1 MTVRNNDERTGAR
14 FKPEPPPVSD
24 TPAQTNE
31 PAGLRFVVPTEV
43 VDLPSRGDFYPE
55 GHPLH
60 NQETIEIRH
69 MTAKEEDILTSEAL
83 LKKGLA
89 LDRLLQSVIVNK
101 EIKVN
106 DLLIG
111 DKNAVT
117 LAARISGYGEQ
128 YEVNVTCPACN
139 ATIDHTYDLSEI
151 PHNHGIQPDDDTEN
165 VSLTPEGTFI
175 ATLPKTQFTAEFRL
189 LNGADESSL
198 ERTATKLRKLNLP
211 ESSSTSLL
219 KQLVVSING
228 VNVASEVAMFID
240 NMPAQDARFLR
251 ACVQLVTPNVEMTQ
265 NFECTSCGATTEM
278 AVPFTSEFFWP
289 N

>member
-1 MTVRNNDERTGAR
+1 MSRNKQRTAAATDA
-14 FKPEPPPVSD
+14 VAAT
-24 TPAQTNE
+24 TPTTPTAPTS
-31 PAGLRFVVPTEV
+31 LSYVTPTEFV
-43 VDLPSRGDFYPE
+43 ELPSRGKFYSTD
-55 GHPLH
+55 HPLH
-60 NQETIEIRH
+60 GKEVIEMRY
-69 MTAKEEDILTSEAL
+69 MTAKDEDILTSPAL
-83 LKKGLA
+83 LKNGVA
-89 LDRLLQSVIVNK
+89 IDRLIENLIVDKN
-101 EIKVN
+101 ITAN
-106 DLLIG
+106 SLLIG

-198 ERTATKLRKLNLP
+198 ERAATKLRKLNLP

>member
-1 MTVRNNDERTGAR
+1 MSRNKQRTAAATDA
-14 FKPEPPPVSD
+14 VAAT
-24 TPAQTNE
+24 TPTTPTAPTS
-31 PAGLRFVVPTEV
+31 LSYVTPTEFV
-43 VDLPSRGDFYPE
+43 ELPSRGKFYSTD
-55 GHPLH
+55 HPLH
-60 NQETIEIRH
+60 GKEVIEMRY
-69 MTAKEEDILTSEAL
+69 MTAKDEDILTSPAL
-83 LKKGLA
+83 LKNGVA
-89 LDRLLQSVIVNK
+89 IDRLIENLIVDKN
-101 EIKVN
+101 ITAN
-106 DLLIG
+106 SLLIG

>member
-1 MTVRNNDERTGAR
+1 MSRNKQRTAAATDAVAATA
-14 FKPEPPPVSD
+14 PT
-24 TPAQTNE
+24 TPAA
-31 PAGLRFVVPTEV
+31 PASLSYVTPTEFV
-43 VDLPSRGDFYPE
+43 ELPSRGKFYSTD
-55 GHPLH
+55 HPLH
-60 NQETIEIRH
+60 GKEVIEMRY
-69 MTAKEEDILTSEAL
+69 MTAKDEDILTSPAL
-83 LKKGLA
+83 LKNGVA
-89 LDRLLQSVIVNK
+89 IDRLIENLIVDKSISANS
-101 EIKVN
+101 
-106 DLLIG
+106 LLIG

-128 YEVNVTCPACN
+128 YEVNVTCPACGSN
-139 ATIDHTYDLSEI
+139 TDHTFDLSQI

-175 ATLPKTQFTAEFRL
+175 ATLPRTKFTAEFRL
-189 LNGADESSL
+189 LNGEDETYIEQAAS
-198 ERTATKLRKLNLP
+198 KLRKLNLP
-211 ESSSTSLL
+211 ESSSTTLL

-228 VNVASEVAMFID
+228 VNTPSEIANFID

-265 NFECTSCGATTEM
+265 NFECTSCGTTTEM

>member
-1 MTVRNNDERTGAR
+1 MSRNKQRTAAATDA
-14 FKPEPPPVSD
+14 VAAT
-24 TPAQTNE
+24 TPTTPTAPTS
-31 PAGLRFVVPTEV
+31 LSYVTPTEFV
-43 VDLPSRGDFYPE
+43 ELPSRGKFYSTD
-55 GHPLH
+55 HPLH
-60 NQETIEIRH
+60 GKEVIEMRY
-69 MTAKEEDILTSEAL
+69 MTAKDEDILTSPAL
-83 LKKGLA
+83 LKNGVA
-89 LDRLLQSVIVNK
+89 IDRLIENLIVDKN
-101 EIKVN
+101 ITAN
-106 DLLIG
+106 SLLIG
-111 DKNAVT
+111 DKDGVT

-265 NFECTSCGATTEM
+265 NFECTSCGASTEM

>member
-1 MTVRNNDERTGAR
+1 MSRNKQRTAAATDA
-14 FKPEPPPVSD
+14 VAAT
-24 TPAQTNE
+24 TPTTPTAPTS
-31 PAGLRFVVPTEV
+31 LSYVTPTEFV
-43 VDLPSRGDFYPE
+43 ELPSRGKFYSTD
-55 GHPLH
+55 HPLH
-60 NQETIEIRH
+60 GKEVIEMRY
-69 MTAKEEDILTSEAL
+69 MTAKDEDILTSPAL
-83 LKKGLA
+83 LKNGVA
-89 LDRLLQSVIVNK
+89 IDRLIENLIVDKN
-101 EIKVN
+101 ITAN
-106 DLLIG
+106 SLLIG

-265 NFECTSCGATTEM
+265 NFECTSCGASTEM